1 MPAFFFVSCKNVLL
15 SLTGDPYEV
24 SSAGEPAEAVGE
36 KKACFYSVFFGS
48 GRRGGE
54 VIAKKYY

>member
-54 VIAKKYY
+54 EW